1 MFSLKAFFHG
11 NSENMSIQSE
21 STARVKIK
29 MDLRNM
35 YFLLVI
41 ILSLKIQV
49 EIYFGCFFCYFNYLY
64 EIVVH
69 VCGLM
74 IPQFGLLC
82 LATIIIITCNHFQ
95 L

>member
-41 ILSLKIQV
+41 ILSLKNTGRNL
-49 EIYFGCFFCYFNYLY
+49 FWML
-64 EIVVH
+64 
-69 VCGLM
+69 
-74 IPQFGLLC
+74 PLL
-82 LATIIIITCNHFQ
+82 F
-95 L
+95 